1 MFIEGPLKS
10 GKTSLL
16 TAKYLE
22 LINSDVLPQDIL
34 VICANKHKQSLFF
47 NYILNNINFIDSLNS
62 FRIHTFNG
70 IVYNFITKNWAQIEQ
85 IIPDKYG
92 YIVISPDLC
101 SLETTEFILKNCI
114 NEINRNSKISDT
126 FKDYFNEENLVH
138 QLLRRYRLITEN
150 LVGPKDLT
158 LKSHLL
164 NQTFAQQA
172 DWVLN
177 NLKSKTNYLR
187 TFDFIKQINIF
198 TYCLKNNLV
207 NDFQNIKYLLA
218 DDLDEQNTACYLFIE
233 KLLPQLN
240 YFALACDVQG
250 GARRGYLCAYP
261 WGWDNLKNN
270 NIKKEIKVLKTQKQT
285 KQDALNLFNKIKNNK
300 AVTFER
306 IKVLNSIQKA
316 QMTQN
321 TLGLIENL
329 ITNKY
334 VNPRDIVIIAPNI
347 DESVKFYFSEFFD
360 KNNIKYQFITGTQ
373 RLYKDKTVFCCV
385 IICQLLYK
393 TWKMKPTPFE
403 LKKLFSTLFNFSIVE
418 CEEIIN
424 NYTPKKELKSD
435 LRLENETLNKKYHS
449 FIKKLS
455 NIQIEE
461 RNLSFVLN
469 EIVKNII
476 LPELIPEDN
485 FEFYNLTVK
494 SLETF
499 ENIREKENKNLY
511 NYKDWVIQIKNTVVS
526 DTPVFAPNIS
536 DDALIISTPQKIVDL
551 EIESDYQIWYDVTG
565 YHWTKDDTGP
575 LYNSW
580 VFSQNWDEQPYTQDI
595 HEKLTIEK
603 TAHLIRKLVLCA
615 NKEVYCLA
623 SSFDAAGYENNGIL
637 KEYLLNKTT
646 TGEIDFNFI
655 PRDDQQDILNY
666 KGGKLAVPAVPGAGK
681 TTILQALIIKLLKEN
696 TDPSRI
702 LVLTYMES
710 AAKNILERI
719 KKSCPNLEDL
729 PQISTIHSL
738 ALSIIRDNENF
749 IRLGLSPNLE
759 VCDDSLQQKLIS
771 EICFNHLPTGENL
784 TNWITHCSD
793 LISYSKMNNIE
804 TAKLENFANKVNNQT
819 ILEFLPVYKDYLSI
833 LKERELLD
841 FDDLLNKSIE
851 LLKNNSDIRRIYQDK
866 FKYIIEDEAQDSSKV
881 QQELI
886 NILYKKHQNIIRT
899 GDLNQAI
906 TTTFSNADV
915 QGFKNFISISQK
927 IEMTSSQR
935 CAKPIYELANNLV
948 DWASKHGLLKNAFY
962 KIKMKTVQNKNPVSH
977 QLPIF
982 KILETQDEEKQWTL
996 EQIHKLKKQNENI
1009 NIGILVRN
1017 NQSVT
1022 QWAKFFD
1029 LHDISY
1035 LCFGDSLN
1043 QKKVF
1048 RLILGVLEVL
1058 VYPFNNKKIINLYK
1072 EFINNEI
1079 FKHSQAVENIL
1090 AQLGTPFIKADL
1102 NTLIEDDGLNN
1113 FQQDLIYWT
1122 DNSSISV
1129 EHLILKIGN
1138 HYFKDIIDRSNVE
1151 LFSLLAQ
1158 KHRRQFTDFKNN
1170 NPIELPEIV
1179 QYFKELSYKTRLK
1192 GIKLFDENENNFLE
1206 PEFIK
1211 IMTVH
1216 KSKGMEFDAI
1226 FVPEMHENNY
1236 SYAILPQNIVLTS
1249 RDRTKQQLL
1258 QINNI
1263 YKTEFKTKLEIAEEH
1278 LRLIYVAI
1286 TRAKKYLYLS
1296 TTKTKSI
1303 KSTNKESKPHSLFGT
1318 ESLAEL
1324 NPMYTK

>member
-1 MFIEGPLKS
+1 MFVEGPLKS
-10 GKTSLL
+10 GKTTFL

-22 LINSDVLPQDIL
+22 LINSGVLPQDIL
-34 VICANKHKQSLFF
+34 VICANKHKQSIFF
-47 NYILNNINFIDSLNS
+47 ANILNKINIQHSLNS

-70 IVYNFITKNWAQIEQ
+70 IVYNFITKNWAQIEH
-85 IIPDKYG
+85 IIPDKFG
-92 YIVISPDLC
+92 NRVISPDLC

-114 NEINRNSKISDT
+114 NEINSNTKVSDT
-126 FKDYFNEENLVH
+126 FKDYFNEENLIH
-138 QLLRRYRLITEN
+138 QLLRRYRLVTEN
-150 LVGPKDLT
+150 IIDNKDLQF
-158 LKSHLL
+158 KSNLL
-164 NQTFAQQA
+164 NQTFAPQA
-172 DWVLN
+172 DMTLN
-177 NLKSKTNYLR
+177 NLKSKTNQLR
-187 TFDFIKQINIF
+187 TFDFIKQVNIF
-198 TYCLKNNLV
+198 THCLKNNLID
-207 NDFQNIKYLLA
+207 DFQNIKYLLV
-218 DDLDEQNTACYLFIE
+218 DDMDEQNTACYLFVEQI
-233 KLLPQLN
+233 LAQLDD
-240 YFALACDVQG
+240 FALTCDVQG

-270 NIKKEIKVLKTQKQT
+270 IKKEIKILRSQKQT
-285 KQDALNLFNKIKNNK
+285 KQDAFNIFNKIKNNK
-300 AVTFER
+300 QTAFER
-306 IKVLNSIQKA
+306 IKVINSIQKA

-321 TLGLIENL
+321 CLGLVENL
-329 ITNKY
+329 INNKY
-334 VNPRDIVIIAPNI
+334 VDPRDIVIVTPNI

-360 KNNIKYQFITGTQ
+360 KNNIKHQFITGTQ
-373 RLYKDKTVFCCV
+373 RLYKDKIVFCCI

-403 LKKLFSTLFNFSIVE
+403 LKKLFSTLLNFPIVE

-424 NYTPKKELKSD
+424 NYAPKKELKSD
-435 LRLENETLNKKYHS
+435 LHLENDILNKKYQS
-449 FIKKLS
+449 FIEKLS

-461 RNLSFVLN
+461 QNLSFVLN
-469 EIVKNII
+469 EIIKNII
-476 LPELIPEDN
+476 LPELTPDDN
-485 FEFYNLTVK
+485 FEFYNLTLK

-499 ENIREKENKNLY
+499 ENIREKENKKLY

-580 VFSQNWDEQPYTQDI
+580 VFSQNWGKQPYTQDI

-615 NKEVYCLA
+615 SKEVYCLA
-623 SSFDAAGYENNGIL
+623 SSFDATGYENTGIL
-637 KEYLLNKTT
+637 KDYLLNKTT
-646 TGEIDFNFI
+646 TGEINFNFI
-655 PRDDQQDILNY
+655 PRDDQKGILNY
-666 KGGKLAVPAVPGAGK
+666 KSGKLAVPAVPGAGK
-681 TTILQALIIKLLKEN
+681 TTVLQALIIKLLKEN
-696 TDPSRI
+696 VDPSRI

-738 ALSIIRDNENF
+738 ALSIIKDNENF
-749 IRLGLSPNLE
+749 IRLGLSPNFE
-759 VCDDSLQQKLIS
+759 ICDDSLQQKLIN
-771 EICFNHLPTGENL
+771 EICFNHLPAGENL
-784 TNWITHCSD
+784 TNWIAYCSD
-793 LISYSKMNNIE
+793 LISYSKMNNINA
-804 TAKLENFANKVNNQT
+804 TKLEYFASKTNNQA
-819 ILEFLPVYKDYLSI
+819 ILEFLPVYKDYLST
-833 LKERELLD
+833 LKQRELLD

-851 LLKNNSDIRRIYQDK
+851 LLKNNSDIRWIYQDK

-886 NILYKKHQNIIRT
+886 NILYKKHQNLIRT

-915 QGFKNFISISQK
+915 QGFKNFISTSQK

-948 DWASKHGLLKNAFY
+948 NWASKHGLLKNAFY
-962 KIKMKTVQNKNPVSH
+962 KINMEPVQNKNPISD
-977 QLPIF
+977 LPPVF
-982 KILETQDEEKQWTL
+982 KILETQDDEKQWIL
-996 EQIHKLKKQNENI
+996 EQIQALKKQDKNI

-1017 NQSVT
+1017 NLSVT

-1029 LHDISY
+1029 AYDIPY

-1048 RLILGVLEVL
+1048 RLILGILDVLANPL
-1058 VYPFNNKKIINLYK
+1058 NNKKILNLYK

-1079 FKHSQAVENIL
+1079 LKHNPNVESL
-1090 AQLGTPFIKADL
+1090 LDQLGTPFLKADL
-1102 NTLIEDDGLNN
+1102 KALIEDDDLNS

-1122 DNSSISV
+1122 ENSSMSV
-1129 EHLILKIGN
+1129 ERLILKIGN
-1138 HYFKDIIDRSNVE
+1138 HYFKDIIDKSNVE

-1158 KHRRQFTDFKNN
+1158 KHRRQFTDYKNN
-1170 NPIELPEIV
+1170 HPVELPEIV

-1192 GIKLFDENENNFLE
+1192 GIKLFDENENSFSE

-1211 IMTVH
+1211 ILTVH
-1216 KSKGMEFDAI
+1216 KSKGMEFDAVFI
-1226 FVPEMHENNY
+1226 PEMYENNY
-1236 SYAILPQNIVLTS
+1236 SYAILPQHIMLTP
-1249 RDRTKQQLL
+1249 RDKIKQQIL
-1258 QINNI
+1258 QINNVH
-1263 YKTEFKTKLEIAEEH
+1263 KSEFKAKLEIAEEH

-1286 TRAKKYLYLS
+1286 TRAKKYLYMTS
-1296 TTKTKSI
+1296 TKTKTI
-1303 KSTNKESKPHSLFGT
+1303 KSTKKEAMHHSLFSI
-1318 ESLAEL
+1318 EEL
-1324 NPMYTK
+1324 TGLSSAQ

>member
-10 GKTSLL
+10 GKTTLL
-16 TAKYLE
+16 MAKYLE
-22 LINSDVLPQDIL
+22 LLNSGIVPRDIL

-47 NYILNNINFIDSLNS
+47 NYILNNLKAIDSLNS

-85 IIPDKYG
+85 IIPDKFG
-92 YIVISPDLC
+92 SRVISPDLC

-114 NEINRNSKISDT
+114 NEINRNTKVSDT
-126 FKDYFNEENLVH
+126 FKDYFNEANLIH
-138 QLLRRYRLITEN
+138 QLLRRYRLVTEN
-150 LVGPKDLT
+150 IIDSQDLQI
-158 LKSHLL
+158 KSHLL
-164 NQTFAQQA
+164 NQPFAQQA
-172 DWVLN
+172 DQALN
-177 NLKSKTNYLR
+177 SLKSKTNYLR
-187 TFDFIKQINIF
+187 TFDFIKQVNIF
-198 TYCLKNNLV
+198 THCLKNNLV
-207 NDFQNIKYLLA
+207 KDFQNIKYLLI
-218 DDLDEQNTACYLFIE
+218 DDMDEQNSACYLFAEQI
-233 KLLPQLN
+233 LPQLDD
-240 YFALACDVQG
+240 FVFACDIDG

-261 WGWDNLKNN
+261 WGWDILKNS
-270 NIKKEIKVLKTQKQT
+270 IKKEIKILKTQKQT
-285 KQDALNLFNKIKNNK
+285 KDDAIKLFNKIKNNK
-300 AVTFER
+300 LTAFER

-321 TLGLIENL
+321 CLGLVENL
-329 ITNKY
+329 TSNKY
-334 VNPRDIVIIAPNI
+334 VDPREIVITTPNI
-347 DESVKFYFSEFFD
+347 DESVKFYFSEFFE

-373 RLYKDKTVFCCV
+373 RLYKDKTVFCSL

-393 TWKMKPTPFE
+393 TWKMSPTSFE
-403 LKKLFSTLFNFSIVE
+403 LKKLFSSLFKIPVVE
-418 CEEIIN
+418 CEDIIN
-424 NYTPKKELKSD
+424 SYALKKELSKD
-435 LRLENETLNKKYHS
+435 LTLEDEIFNKKYHS
-449 FIKKLS
+449 FLEKLS
-455 NIQIEE
+455 NIKTEDQ
-461 RNLSFVLN
+461 NLSLVLD
-469 EIVKNII
+469 EIIKNII
-476 LPELIPEDN
+476 LPELSADDN

-494 SLETF
+494 SLESF
-499 ENIREKENKNLY
+499 ENIREKENKKLY
-511 NYKDWVIQIKNTVVS
+511 SYKDWVIQIKNTVVS

-580 VFSQNWDEQPYTQDI
+580 VFSQNWGKQPYTQDI

-623 SSFDAAGYENNGIL
+623 SSFDATGYENSGIL
-637 KEYLLNKTT
+637 KDYLLNKTD
-646 TGEIDFNFI
+646 TGEINFNFI
-655 PRDDQQDILNY
+655 PRDDQKGILNY

-681 TTILQALIIKLLKEN
+681 TTILQALIIKLLKEKV
-696 TDPSRI
+696 DPSGI

-738 ALSIIRDNENF
+738 ALSIIKENENF
-749 IRLGLSPNLE
+749 IRLGLSPSFE
-759 VCDDSLQQKLIS
+759 ICDDSLQQRLIG
-771 EICFNHLPTGENL
+771 EICFNHLPAGENL
-784 TNWITHCSD
+784 TNWIGYCSD
-793 LISYSKMNNIE
+793 LISYSKMNNID
-804 TAKLENFANKVNNQT
+804 ALKLKNYANKTNNQA
-819 ILEFLPVYKDYLSI
+819 ILEFLPVYTDYLST
-833 LKERELLD
+833 LKQRELLD

-851 LLKNNSDIRRIYQDK
+851 LLKNNSDIRWIYQDK
-866 FKYIIEDEAQDSSKV
+866 FKYIIEDEAQDSSKI

-886 NILYKKHQNIIRT
+886 NILYKKHQNLIRT

-915 QGFKNFISISQK
+915 QGFKNFILTSQK

-948 DWASKHGLLKNAFY
+948 EWASRHGLLKNAFY
-962 KIKMKTVQNKNPVSH
+962 KIKMNPVAA
-977 QLPIF
+977 QNPISDKPPVF
-982 KILETQDEEKQWTL
+982 KILETPDDEKQWVL
-996 EQIHKLKKQNENI
+996 EQIQEIKKQDKNT

-1017 NQSVT
+1017 NLSVT
-1022 QWAKFFD
+1022 QWANFFD
-1029 LHDISY
+1029 MHDIPY

-1048 RLILGVLEVL
+1048 RLILSILDVL
-1058 VYPFNNKKIINLYK
+1058 VHPLNNKKILNLYN
-1072 EFINNEI
+1072 EFVNNEI
-1079 FKHSQAVENIL
+1079 FKYNQSVENL
-1090 AQLGTPFIKADL
+1090 LEQLGTPFIKANL
-1102 NTLIEDDGLNN
+1102 SILIEDDDLNY

-1122 DNSSISV
+1122 ENSSLSV
-1129 EHLILKIGN
+1129 ERLILKIGN

-1158 KHRRQFTDFKNN
+1158 KHRRQFTDYKTNH
-1170 NPIELPEIV
+1170 PIELPEIV

-1192 GIKLFDENENNFLE
+1192 GIKLFDENENSFSE
-1206 PEFIK
+1206 SEFIK

-1216 KSKGMEFDAI
+1216 KSKGMEFDAVFI
-1226 FVPEMHENNY
+1226 PEMHENNY
-1236 SYAILPQNIVLTS
+1236 SYAILPQHIMLTP
-1249 RDRTKQQLL
+1249 RDKIKQQLL

-1263 YKTEFKTKLEIAEEH
+1263 HKSEFKAKIEIAQEH

-1286 TRAKKYLYLS
+1286 TRAKKYLYMTS
-1296 TTKTKSI
+1296 TKTKITKSANKAAVTHSI
-1303 KSTNKESKPHSLFGT
+1303 FDI
-1318 ESLAEL
+1318 ESL
-1324 NPMYTK
+1324 KI